1 VESGTPSGG
10 QRVEVLTP
18 DTNPPAFGTRV
29 DIEGVRAARD
39 SIVTQT
45 RVREEHCRQ
54 PAVARRRSQ
63 FDEGAAS
70 TTSNCKINFRSTQPL
85 GACLVG
91 KVVFGRRVVDVTSQ
105 GGKVIALLATAALS
119 YSPGQVFSCTTS
131 RRSLSQPT

>member
-1 VESGTPSGG
+1 VESSTPSGG

-29 DIEGVRAARD
+29 DIEGVRAAQD

-45 RVREEHCRQ
+45 RVREENCRQ

-70 TTSNCKINFRSTQPL
+70 TT
-85 GACLVG
+85 
-91 KVVFGRRVVDVTSQ
+91 RRVVDVTSQ
-105 GGKVIALLATAALS
+105 GGKAIALLATAALS